1 VLASVTLGYVLPR
14 SLESQQAQQ
23 DQQTSHS
30 QAPVAPA
37 VPVTDTYFGTKV
49 VDPYRWMEAPNDSA
63 FLRWQKGQAE
73 HARAV
78 VEAMPMHAEFMKGA
92 MRWLDAD
99 AVAFGVQITPA
110 AAFYLKV
117 EPGSNEPGIY
127 TRSRSGGRLGSAER
141 VLVDPG
147 RMSVDGQRF
156 SVTYTEPSPD
166 ARYVAYGLAEG
177 GSEDAVLHV
186 VETATR
192 RVLPDS
198 ITRARFGSP
207 QWRSDGRSFYY
218 SRFPEVPSDAPP
230 ATRFTNLR
238 VYLHVLGTN
247 PDSDRVVFGPGVNPG
262 VQIDEHSFTSVHTQA
277 ESPYVL
283 GEVEDGVSTGALAYY
298 VATAPA
304 PRTGAPDWRK
314 FADAS
319 DSVRAVAMH
328 GRDLYFISGK
338 GASHY
343 SVLRI
348 RLDAPDVSQATVVL
362 PPSEAVI
369 MDIAAARD
377 ALYVLLLDGGAS
389 RVVRMPY
396 DGSKARDTPLSYPG
410 TIYTLAAHAEV
421 DGVVF
426 STASWVHSDE
436 IASYDPATDRVT
448 NTGIQAPSKFDASGL
463 VAEEAKVRATDGT
476 MIPLSIV
483 HKRGIT
489 LDGSHPTLV
498 AGYGAYGISILASFT
513 GGDPWLERGGVFAVA
528 HVRGGGEYGED
539 WHRAGMK
546 GTKMN
551 TVTDFIACT
560 QYLIDKGY
568 TSSEHLAGTGAS
580 AGGILIG
587 GAITMRPDLFA
598 AAVINVGVTN
608 ALRFEETQGGPAN
621 VAEFGSTRDSVGF
634 MNLYAMDAYQH
645 VRDGTRYPAVLL
657 TTGSNDPRV
666 APWMVGKMAARLQA
680 ATTSGKPVLM
690 LVDYDA
696 GHGGGDK
703 VQIARTLADKYAFL
717 ASQLGMRG
725 DGADMRPKR

>member
-1 VLASVTLGYVLPR
+1 
-14 SLESQQAQQ
+14 
-23 DQQTSHS
+23 
-30 QAPVAPA
+30 
-37 VPVTDTYFGTKV
+37 
-49 VDPYRWMEAPNDSA
+49 
-63 FLRWQKGQAE
+63 
-73 HARAV
+73 
-78 VEAMPMHAEFMKGA
+78 
-92 MRWLDAD
+92 
-99 AVAFGVQITPA
+99 
-110 AAFYLKV
+110 
-117 EPGSNEPGIY
+117 
-127 TRSRSGGRLGSAER
+127 
-141 VLVDPG
+141 
-147 RMSVDGQRF
+147 
-156 SVTYTEPSPD
+156 
-166 ARYVAYGLAEG
+166 
-177 GSEDAVLHV
+177 
-186 VETATR
+186 
-192 RVLPDS
+192 
-198 ITRARFGSP
+198 
-207 QWRSDGRSFYY
+207 
-218 SRFPEVPSDAPP
+218 
-230 ATRFTNLR
+230 
-238 VYLHVLGTN
+238 
-247 PDSDRVVFGPGVNPG
+247 
-262 VQIDEHSFTSVHTQA
+262 
-277 ESPYVL
+277 
-283 GEVEDGVSTGALAYY
+283 
-298 VATAPA
+298 
-304 PRTGAPDWRK
+304 
-314 FADAS
+314 
-319 DSVRAVAMH
+319 
-328 GRDLYFISGK
+328 
-338 GASHY
+338 
-343 SVLRI
+343 
-348 RLDAPDVSQATVVL
+348 
-362 PPSEAVI
+362 
-369 MDIAAARD
+369 
-377 ALYVLLLDGGAS
+377 
-389 RVVRMPY
+389 
-396 DGSKARDTPLSYPG
+396 
-410 TIYTLAAHAEV
+410 
-421 DGVVF
+421 
-426 STASWVHSDE
+426 
-436 IASYDPATDRVT
+436 VT

-513 GGDPWLERGGVFAVA
+513 GGDPRLERGGVFAVA

-587 GAITMRPDLFA
+587 GAITMRPELFA